1 MRYIWIWSDG
11 ELEFRPYIGDIHH
24 INLLQDMLEE
34 GRLPYNPP
42 RDSVSGYYED
52 VGDPDYNTI
61 RVEWLPNG
69 NCPTQE
75 QIKYMIESQ
84 LGRFNSSEQEAQQT
98 VLAMA
103 DRSGVSEIDDLIEEF
118 LHTPMGDWTTD
129 TSPIEALKDPARAHG
144 NCQVVTEQ
152 FVDFAKSK
160 GLNAYVTNTDLDEL
174 GYTPDGKPQG
184 EVLAPDGAIT
194 HGFYDEHTVASIYLP
209 QHNFPI
215 IVDFTATQYGYTDH
229 PKVFSKVAATVE
241 DSEPPQNFG
250 FLKEPHEEL
259 YPCAWKNNKMIPK
272 AKKAMKDH
280 VLSYLAEQEYADADK
295 WIYFTVYGSGAS
307 YNWDEDGDFDL
318 QLWVDYNK
326 YKNAHP
332 DSDMTADELVADIR
346 RNVQIVNFPS
356 FADLGLANKDC
367 VGSMIIQYYAKPG
380 EGSEEENLAQKPYA
394 CYDMETDKW
403 LVEPKPYGPQFY
415 GEEFILVE
423 PKAKDIAVQ
432 AEALIGDLER
442 NIAEWSFWSQLGN
455 QLNHPY
461 YLDIANQAKENAT
474 LDKEGIH
481 NLFLNVFK
489 GRMDAYSEMG
499 KGIEDERDAV
509 EKMLEVWGTFQNLRH
524 YTKADLP
531 WETQELPEEKEAH
544 IWDRLQGEDP
554 GASLQQWIQERGPL
568 FFHITGS
575 GRDDEPIVMSIMRQ
589 GLLTDKDMITKGI
602 KNPKGPQHESEQ
614 HLTWLGDETFYKIVS
629 DYHEDLYHTPPQI
642 MVDVRNLD
650 PSKIEIFKT
659 FELGKD
665 WNAFLKNYPD
675 GHEFAV
681 IAYEGSLP
689 SENVMLNPRIKDRF
703 IHASKDPHIQK
714 FADWTDI
721 MEKAKRLINDN
732 QVNLTNNE
740 PNHIN
745 GVVQGDHG
753 TYNTEIWR
761 DDPNSRAITQW
772 DCDCPWST
780 YSWGR
785 TRQWKKFEGRPCAHT
800 LALFW
805 QALRNPVT
813 PDQDGMTPV
822 PPAVGP
828 QPGLQA
834 PMSPVETQPQIPG
847 PMSPAGP
854 PPPQG
859 PPNMIEQGE
868 QAEQAMTQP
877 EQTPPQPAFSQ
888 PTPYDQLSP
897 SNVGFPG
904 ALSHT
909 GKIVHRDPE
918 DDSGYWL
925 PNHYSMGL
933 RGDLPE
939 GLEIVHRFEDTTP
952 SKLHL
957 GAFINNVSV
966 GILDLEQK
974 LNKPNY
980 FITFINVVDAYR
992 RRGIAEA
999 LFNKAEEITGYPVHH
1014 DWEIMSDEGEGWAR
1028 EMDKRH
1034 ASYPNGTRVRLR
1046 HPMYGLDR
1054 TGIRH
1059 MIPAS
1064 SAGEVIHSDEKDT
1077 YIIVPLKSGI
1087 NEPHLVR
1094 VFGSP
1099 DDFYPEDKSTPF
1111 IKRR

>member
-11 ELEFRPYIGDIHH
+11 ELEFCPYVGDIHH

-174 GYTPDGKPQG
+174 GYTPAGKPQG

-229 PKVFSKVAATVE
+229 PKVFSKVVAASENNVVEVDVFVHDPKHNAWIFWPEDPAYHQDTLYVAWGGHHADIMASPSFDLEYFQYGMGSENISYGDLYGSGEMEVEHGEDPPYWVDQYLQSFGDKTSATVE

-250 FLKEPHEEL
+250 FLKEPHEDL
-259 YPCAWKNNKMIPK
+259 YPCCWKNNKMIPK

-280 VLSYLAEQEYADADK
+280 VLSYLAEQEYSDADK

-356 FADLGLANKDC
+356 FADLGLADKDC
-367 VGSMIIQYYAKPG
+367 AGSMIIQYYAKPG
-380 EGSEEENLAQKPYA
+380 EGSEEENLTQKPYA

-489 GRMDAYSEMG
+489 GRMEAYSEMG

-531 WETQELPEEKEAH
+531 WDEQELPPEA
-544 IWDRLQGEDP
+544 
-554 GASLQQWIQERGPL
+554 SV
-568 FFHITGS
+568 TS
-575 GRDDEPIVMSIMRQ
+575 
-589 GLLTDKDMITKGI
+589 K
-602 KNPKGPQHESEQ
+602 
-614 HLTWLGDETFYKIVS
+614 LGTI
-629 DYHEDLYHTPPQI
+629 
-642 MVDVRNLD
+642 R
-650 PSKIEIFKT
+650 
-659 FELGKD
+659 
-665 WNAFLKNYPD
+665 
-675 GHEFAV
+675 
-681 IAYEGSLP
+681 
-689 SENVMLNPRIKDRF
+689 
-703 IHASKDPHIQK
+703 K

-854 PPPQG
+854 PPQG

-925 PNHYSMGL
+925 PDHYSMGL

-1014 DWEIMSDEGEGWAR
+1014 DWEIMSDEGEGWAK